1 MGKFEIIVTSN
12 QIFDSVFRAPAQ
24 TLLSHDIV
32 GNQTYAATK
41 NGDIIKIMDIGH
53 WYFISKQKWDL
64 IKDGDNLSNKQMF
77 ERHSLVTTR
86 SENAFAINDM
96 QYAGTDKF
104 FCIHNNLKSFCRF
117 FLMQN

>member
-1 MGKFEIIVTSN
+1 
-12 QIFDSVFRAPAQ
+12 
-24 TLLSHDIV
+24 
-32 GNQTYAATK
+32 
-41 NGDIIKIMDIGH
+41 MDIGH

-117 FLMQN
+117 FLIQNQISDSMVGILFCCIHLMTGDLKCILIHIFILQLLIKAKESKDNQ